1 MVVHTPIA
9 DFQAL
14 DACHRQI
21 LKTLQELAALSQQL
35 ETDDPSAATRAHAHA
50 IDAFFS
56 GPSHAHH
63 EEEEKKVFPPLLDS
77 GNAELV
83 QAVMRL
89 QQDHGW
95 IERDWALLGPQLRA
109 IAKGESWPDPD
120 EFRHGVDV
128 FVQLYLEHIALEE
141 TLVYPESKS
150 RWAQVLAQRKARPG
164 L

>member
-1 MVVHTPIA
+1 MVASLPIA
-9 DFQAL
+9 DFEAL

-21 LKTLQELAALSQQL
+21 LKTLQQLAALGQQL
-35 ETDDPSAATRAHAHA
+35 ETEAASPATRAQARA

-56 GPSHAHH
+56 GVAHEH
-63 EEEEKKVFPPLLDS
+63 HTQEEETVFPPLLES
-77 GNAELV
+77 GDAELV
-83 QAVMRL
+83 QAVRRL

-109 IAKGESWPDPD
+109 IADGQGGLDPD
-120 EFRHGVDV
+120 AFRQCVDV

-141 TLVYPESKS
+141 TLVYPQAKS
-150 RWAQVLAQRKARPG
+150 RWEMVVAQRKARPG